1 MDGPTCDD
9 RILLTM
15 EAEAK
20 SERFV
25 ALPCPGYGWE
35 IRDIVECKTYVFAD
49 SIQRAICECVAKILN
64 LVDNQKGDKA

>member
-15 EAEAK
+15 DAEAK

-25 ALPCPGYGWE
+25 ALPARNCQWE
-35 IRDIVECKTYVFAD
+35 IRDIAECKTYVFGE

-64 LVDNQKGDKA
+64 QTITNNNE